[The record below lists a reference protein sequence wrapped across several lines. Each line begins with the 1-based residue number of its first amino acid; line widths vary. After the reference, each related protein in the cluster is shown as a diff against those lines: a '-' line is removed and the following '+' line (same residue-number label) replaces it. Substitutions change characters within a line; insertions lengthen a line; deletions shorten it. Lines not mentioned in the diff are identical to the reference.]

1 MHKVILAMVASASA
15 LMAQATAAQGPA
27 GTAPGPAPTPAPSAA
42 PNPAPATTIV
52 FTEKGA
58 NGMSDLPMGVH
69 RIPDSNVVV
78 SGYQGGGGI
87 GMLFGIVGML
97 VQSSINAGTGTG
109 KVRNVEDDLRFDVR
123 ANAIERTNRIMAS
136 DQFRTAFTLTPQPGG
151 STMEVTPYVV
161 LTFVKRTDDLRPYVV
176 LKTKVTDGTT
186 GDKGKT
192 IKYFCCEGKPEPLTG
207 LTDNNG
213 ARLKQLLTAELDT
226 AVNVMLLDRSQPFPR
241 NDEAKLA
248 TNGLLPFIGK
258 PLKWRGF
265 DLGRYKD
272 YNLIEFRGGMF
283 VFSGVNIVEPGALE
297 ITPVVKK

>member
-1 MHKVILAMVASASA
+1 MIASAFA
-15 LMAQATAAQGPA
+15 LTAQTTAAQA
-27 GTAPGPAPTPAPSAA
+27 QTAAAPPPAPTTAPTA
-42 PNPAPATTIV
+42 PTTIV
-52 FTEKGA
+52 FSEKGA

-87 GMLFGIVGML
+87 GMLFGVVGML
-97 VQSSINAGTGTG
+97 VQSSINAQTGTG

-123 ANAIERTNRIMAS
+123 TKAIETTNAIMAG
-136 DQFRTAFTLTPQPGG
+136 DRFRTAFTLTPQPGG

-161 LTFVKRTDDLRPYVV
+161 LTFVKKTEDVRPYVV

-192 IKYFCCEGKPEPLTG
+192 IKYFCCEGKAIPLAS
-207 LTDNNG
+207 LTENSG
-213 ARLKQLLTAELDT
+213 ARLKEVLTAELDT

-248 TNGLLPFIGK
+248 TNGFLPFVGK

-272 YNLIEFRGGMF
+272 YNLIEFRGGMI
-283 VFSGVNIVEPGALE
+283 VFSGVNIVEPGSLE